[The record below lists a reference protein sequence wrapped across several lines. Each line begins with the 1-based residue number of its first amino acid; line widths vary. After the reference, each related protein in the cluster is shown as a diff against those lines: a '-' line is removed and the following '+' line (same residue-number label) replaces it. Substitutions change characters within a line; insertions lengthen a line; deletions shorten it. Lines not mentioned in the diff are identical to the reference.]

1 MPRVF
6 LSAFSL
12 FVLGFFIA
20 PAALAQAGPEAGP
33 PSEASRRAELQAAWQ
48 AAGKAGTGGPHDV
61 ALIDQALLKLPAGF
75 FFIPTAE
82 GARVLRALGNV
93 VNEQT
98 LLGVVVGTRRKDD
111 GWWWSATSRK
121 ATSRTD
127 DARIW
132 NADELLNDLK
142 ADADVTNKDR
152 SARGFPQMEVVGW
165 VEPPSYDAASHHLVW
180 SALSKI
186 KDEPDEATKS
196 VNYNTYALGRDG
208 YFSLNLL
215 SDSNRINARHESPA
229 AAIVW
234 PEMAPITACGC
245 KPGLNMPRSIWRW
258 RRCSRS

>member
-1 MPRVF
+1 
-6 LSAFSL
+6 
-12 FVLGFFIA
+12 
-20 PAALAQAGPEAGP
+20 
-33 PSEASRRAELQAAWQ
+33 
-48 AAGKAGTGGPHDV
+48 
-61 ALIDQALLKLPAGF
+61 
-75 FFIPTAE
+75 
-82 GARVLRALGNV
+82 
-93 VNEQT
+93 
-98 LLGVVVGTRRKDD
+98 VVVRYIKEGYIKD
-111 GWWWSATSRK
+111 
-121 ATSRTD
+121 D

-152 SARGFPQMEVVGW
+152 RARGFPQMEVVGW